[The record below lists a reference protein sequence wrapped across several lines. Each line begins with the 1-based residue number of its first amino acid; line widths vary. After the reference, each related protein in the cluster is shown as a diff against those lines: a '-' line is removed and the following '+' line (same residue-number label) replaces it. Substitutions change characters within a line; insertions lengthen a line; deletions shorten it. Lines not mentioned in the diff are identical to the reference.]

1 VFSTGYVVLLVD
13 DEPDVLEVSKLAM
26 KSFKVFG
33 NRIKLHTAPSAAK
46 ALEML
51 RTTLSTPDGQSVV
64 SVAFVDV
71 VMESDQAGLELCRY
85 IREEQRN
92 METQIFIRTGQP
104 GSAPERSVIDKY
116 NISGYFTK
124 VEATDD
130 KLYSLTVSGARQYE
144 MLSTGRV
151 IAELINAIVGAG
163 SREEI
168 AGILN
173 YVVQSLPSDSTGT
186 AHQLVDPRVCFS
198 VDGEVIAKHPSFGDA
213 EVADAFAALGNR
225 SGTSLGN
232 DGSTF
237 ASDGKRFLLTVPGTP
252 DRAEVKYLA
261 AVPGGEVPQTFP
273 SQLCGLLRPLST
285 LWKRS
290 SGAPVMA

>member
-1 VFSTGYVVLLVD
+1 MFSTGYVVLLVD

-26 KSFKVFG
+26 KNFKVFG
-33 NRIKLHTAPSAAK
+33 NRIKLHTAPSKEK
-46 ALEML
+46 ALELL
-51 RTTLSTPDGQSVV
+51 RTTLVTPDGSSVV

-92 METQIFIRTGQP
+92 LETQIFVRTGQP
-104 GSAPERSVIDKY
+104 GSAPERSVIDRY

-144 MLSTGRV
+144 MLSTSRV
-151 IAELINAIVGAG
+151 ISELINAVVGAG
-163 SREEI
+163 SRDEI

-173 YVVQSLPSDSTGT
+173 YVVQSLPSDATGA
-186 AHQLVDPRVCFS
+186 AHQLVDPRVCFM
-198 VDGEVIAKHPSFGDA
+198 VDGDVIAKHPSFGDA
-213 EVADAFAALGNR
+213 DVADALAALASR
-225 SGTSLGN
+225 PGTSLGE
-232 DGSTF
+232 DGSTY
-237 ASDGKRFLLTVPGTP
+237 ANDGKRFILTVPGTS
-252 DRAEVKYLA
+252 DRAEVRYLA
-261 AVPGGEVPQTFP
+261 AMPGGEVPPTFAP
-273 SQLCGLLRPLST
+273 QLAGLLRPLST

-290 SGAPVMA
+290 SGAAVMA

>member
-33 NRIKLHTAPSAAK
+33 NRIKLHTAPSAEK
-46 ALEML
+46 ALELL
-51 RTTLSTPDGQSVV
+51 RTTLTTPDGSSVV
-64 SVAFVDV
+64 AVAFVDV

-85 IREEQRN
+85 IREEQHN
-92 METQIFIRTGQP
+92 LETQIFIRTGQP
-104 GSAPERSVIDKY
+104 GSAPERSVIDRY

-130 KLYSLTVSGARQYE
+130 KLYSLTVSGTRQYE

-151 IAELINAIVGAG
+151 ISEMVNAVVGAG

-173 YVVQSLPSDSTGT
+173 YVVGSLPSDATGA
-186 AHQLVDPRVCFS
+186 AHQLVDPRVCFI
-198 VDGEVIAKHPSFGDA
+198 VDGDVIAKHESFGDA
-213 EVADAFAALGNR
+213 EVAGALASL
-225 SGTSLGN
+225 SGKPGTPVGD
-232 DGSTF
+232 DGSAY
-237 ASDGKRFLLTVPGTP
+237 ASDGKHFLLTIPATP
-252 DRAEVKYLA
+252 DRAEVQYLA
-261 AVPGGEVPQTFP
+261 AIPGGEVPPTFAP
-273 SQLCGLLRPLST
+273 QLAGLLRPLST
-285 LWKRS
+285 LWRRA
-290 SGAPVMA
+290 SGAAMMT